1 MIFVADVI
9 PGMLRRIVEF
19 LNEQMDP
26 AEVLA
31 VEVQQYVNTGE
42 NVPKTLVPRVFG
54 QLQKKRLADRRV
66 ISEQEFESGIR
77 ANGEGIWEAVSD
89 FRKQCEALGG
99 MFRPYS
105 TGMGAYFPLG
115 DNKNAVM
122 VYLDTC
128 QDAVLNGQ
136 GVPTFK
142 IKEGVAYDFIEL
154 FAPSVDRLAD
164 GEFDVFCFGTLAQ
177 RAKASRS
184 TLQRMLDAC
193 KSQHIFYDV
202 NLREDCFTKDII
214 EQSLKYCTIAKMN
227 DDEVGVLSNMFFGRV
242 LPESDFAETL
252 LQTFEIEVLC
262 ITKGSQGCGV
272 HWDGRHESCPGVDVK
287 VVDTVGSGDAFSAA
301 FLYKYLGGA
310 DPVESATLANRIGA
324 FVASKRGAIPLYS
337 GEIRALVQCC

>member
-1 MIFVADVI
+1 MRA
-9 PGMLRRIVEF
+9 LS
-19 LNEQMDP
+19 
-26 AEVLA
+26 
-31 VEVQQYVNTGE
+31 
-42 NVPKTLVPRVFG
+42 FG
-54 QLQKKRLADRRV
+54 
-66 ISEQEFESGIR
+66 
-77 ANGEGIWEAVSD
+77 
-89 FRKQCEALGG
+89 EALWDMIEGEAHLGG
-99 MFRPYS
+99 APFNLAAHLAQLGCESHILSRVGDDQLGHRILQRARQLGVDTSMIQTDRTHT
-105 TGMGAYFPLG
+105 TGIVL
-115 DNKNAVM
+115 V
-122 VYLDTC
+122 T
-128 QDAVLNGQ
+128 LNGQ